1 MLIYAAIGAFGLLFL
16 LVMLFVGDLFGADH
30 EIHVG
35 DHGEIGGHE
44 GGPGVFSARIMAS
57 FLTAFGVG
65 GIVARYYGLSHPAAA
80 GCGVVAGVVMSGA
93 VYQFA
98 KILYSQQASS
108 EVQMTRLVGKT
119 GEVTEGRRRDPAG
132 NGGRRHRAA
141 RRFDHRGAR
150 ERHVS
155 GGFSVNSLIGG
166 FSAVTIAF
174 AVLLGLL
181 GIFAAMALFAR
192 NYIKVP
198 PSQVAIF
205 YGRKHTLVDE
215 KGDRTRVG
223 FRVVRGGAALRVP
236 VLEQVAYL
244 SLNIISIPLK
254 IQRAYTK
261 EGVPVTVE
269 AVANVKIA
277 GDDMSLRS
285 AAERFLGMTVEQIK
299 GVIFQTLEGHLRA
312 ILGTLTVEEIN
323 ADRQAFAQK
332 MTDEAAVDLKKMGV
346 NIDILTIQQISDE
359 EGYLDALG
367 KKRTA
372 EVKRDAVIGE
382 ALAQRDAM
390 IQSANA
396 DQEGKTKRYEAD
408 VTIAQS
414 LRDKETK
421 QAEFNAAVQG
431 KQAEAQQSGPLAT
444 AIAKQ
449 KVTEQETRIDQVRK
463 AQEVLVQEQ
472 EALRKE
478 KELQA
483 TVVKPAEAERQAAI
497 LRAEGE
503 KQATIIKAE
512 ATQKELEY
520 EGAGEAAKIEKVGR
534 AEAARV
540 LAVGEAEAEVIKKK
554 LLAEAEGLQKKSEA
568 WKNFNEA
575 AVLNMIVE
583 KMPELAQAFATQL
596 AGIDKINIIDMGSG
610 ANGGGVGKLMGT
622 VGGGMTAMLAMLKDQ
637 FGIDIARLVQAK
649 TDAAAAEAE
658 SRPAPGGG
666 KKSA

>member
-1 MLIYAAIGAFGLLFL
+1 
-16 LVMLFVGDLFGADH
+16 
-30 EIHVG
+30 
-35 DHGEIGGHE
+35 
-44 GGPGVFSARIMAS
+44 
-57 FLTAFGVG
+57 
-65 GIVARYYGLSHPAAA
+65 
-80 GCGVVAGVVMSGA
+80 
-93 VYQFA
+93 
-98 KILYSQQASS
+98 
-108 EVQMTRLVGKT
+108 
-119 GEVTEGRRRDPAG
+119 
-132 NGGRRHRAA
+132 
-141 RRFDHRGAR
+141 
-150 ERHVS
+150 
-155 GGFSVNSLIGG
+155 
-166 FSAVTIAF
+166 
-174 AVLLGLL
+174 
-181 GIFAAMALFAR
+181 
-192 NYIKVP
+192 
-198 PSQVAIF
+198 
-205 YGRKHTLVDE
+205 
-215 KGDRTRVG
+215 
-223 FRVVRGGAALRVP
+223 
-236 VLEQVAYL
+236 
-244 SLNIISIPLK
+244 
-254 IQRAYTK
+254 
-261 EGVPVTVE
+261 
-269 AVANVKIA
+269 
-277 GDDMSLRS
+277 
-285 AAERFLGMTVEQIK
+285 
-299 GVIFQTLEGHLRA
+299 
-312 ILGTLTVEEIN
+312 
-323 ADRQAFAQK
+323 

-414 LRDKETK
+414 LRDKETR
-421 QAEFNAAVQG
+421 QAEFSAAVQS
-431 KQAEAQQSGPLAT
+431 KQAEAGQAGPLAT

-483 TVVKPAEAERQAAI
+483 TVVKPAEAGRQAAI

-520 EGAGEAAKIEKVGR
+520 EGAGEAAKIEKIGR
-534 AEAARV
+534 AEAAKV
-540 LAVGEAEAEVIKKK
+540 LAIGEAEAEVIKKK

-575 AVLNMIVE
+575 AVLNMLVE

-596 AGIDKINIIDMGSG
+596 AGIDKINIIEMGQGAGGGSG
-610 ANGGGVGKLMGT
+610 IGRVMGT

-637 FGIDIARLVQAK
+637 FGIDVVRLVQAK
-649 TDAAAAEAE
+649 TNAAAAEAE
-658 SRPAPGGG
+658 NRDTPGAG
-666 KKSA
+666 KASA